1 MQLRCANFTLFLDEN
16 SPFCKKK
23 QEASHRVSDG
33 GPEDLKEGTIAPGDG
48 DPSRPPV
55 PGTVLLCPFSKK

>member
-1 MQLRCANFTLFLDEN
+1 MKIHLFV
-16 SPFCKKK
+16 KKK

-55 PGTVLLCPFSKK
+55 PGSTALLCTF